1 MKVNEATIA
10 RIRELSKAQRLS
22 MYELSYRTGMPPSTV
37 KSIMNGKSKN
47 PGIVNIKKIAEG
59 FMTAKC
65 LTIWNKMS
73 KSLGNRAI
81 AQEFGAMALFYSVR
95 NGVKYVAGVI

>member
-1 MKVNEATIA
+1 MKVNEATIV

-47 PGIVNIKKIAEG
+47 PGRRAAAALQRQRRLSLAELQPKEKG
-59 FMTAKC
+59 GK
-65 LTIWNKMS
+65 
-73 KSLGNRAI
+73 
-81 AQEFGAMALFYSVR
+81 
-95 NGVKYVAGVI
+95 

>member
-1 MKVNEATIA
+1 MKVSEATIL

-59 FMTAKC
+59 LGMT
-65 LTIWNKMS
+65 I
-73 KSLGNRAI
+73 
-81 AQEFGAMALFYSVR
+81 QEFYDCDLFD
-95 NGVKYVAGVI
+95 NLEQDE

>member
-1 MKVNEATIA
+1 MKVSEATIL

-47 PGIVNIKKIAEG
+47 
-59 FMTAKC
+59 
-65 LTIWNKMS
+65 
-73 KSLGNRAI
+73 R
-81 AQEFGAMALFYSVR
+81 QY
-95 NGVKYVAGVI
+95 